1 MSDHHQHHQDSDSGI
16 AVKSEN
22 HHHHHHN
29 NNNSDHNNNNNNNN
43 NKNNSSS
50 INHHHNNVSNN
61 IEVKASN
68 GIIDNNTTHIREH
81 HHEKDHNHHGDGEI
95 RSAAIVVK
103 SGPAINAPI
112 INWEIGSFDC
122 SIGKDCLSSFIC
134 PCFTSAYS
142 RTLFDGSPFIFNLF
156 CVGFIPTRYLIRTA
170 YGING
175 SISDDILKSILCSC
189 CSANQLYQTVK
200 KKGRLEDF
208 HTIKY
213 NFFESHQS
221 AGLCGDYCKAIV
233 CFQCYAA
240 KALEISVGMPYFL
253 GLCCM
258 NPCSARNIIRY
269 HYRID
274 GHDIIEECLL
284 PACLFT
290 LASASLSCGF
300 PCGLCCVV
308 PPLLET
314 VVKVKS
320 ETAYRER
327 SELLGSKEKRY
338 IAGFYTGQKI
348 LMEHNKRLKE
358 KGQEP
363 LRFDGSSSPK
373 SHVKRSTSFKDSL
386 KEALGDGYK
395 TAKKLKSKS
404 PHKTQPIPDN
414 DNSTKPSD
422 IAKEKHHHHHHH
434 HHHSGKHKSHSNHD
448 NDKHR
453 NNDS

>member
-1 MSDHHQHHQDSDSGI
+1 MSASPTSG
-16 AVKSEN
+16 
-22 HHHHHHN
+22 HGHL
-29 NNNSDHNNNNNNNN
+29 DQ
-43 NKNNSSS
+43 
-50 INHHHNNVSNN
+50 
-61 IEVKASN
+61 
-68 GIIDNNTTHIREH
+68 NTTHVKEYQH
-81 HHEKDHNHHGDGEI
+81 TGDHNHHGDGET

-112 INWEIGSFDC
+112 VNWEISLFQCGSISDC
-122 SIGKDCLSSFIC
+122 IFACCCPFFASSY
-134 PCFTSAYS
+134 T

-156 CVGFIPTRYLIRTA
+156 CLGFIPTRYLIRTA

-175 SISDDILKSILCSC
+175 SPIDDCLKGIFCPC
-189 CSANQLYQTVK
+189 CSSNQLYQTVK
-200 KKGRLEDF
+200 KKGRLDDYN
-208 HTIKY
+208 TIKY
-213 NFFESHQS
+213 NYFESHQNAS
-221 AGLCGDYCKAIV
+221 LCIDYCKAMV
-233 CFQCYAA
+233 LFQCYTA
-240 KALEISVGMPYFL
+240 KALEISVGMPYAL

-320 ETAYRER
+320 ETTYRER
-327 SELLGSKEKRY
+327 SGLLGSKEKRY

-363 LRFDGSSSPK
+363 LRFDGSPK
-373 SHVKRSTSFKDSL
+373 SQNHLRSTSFKDSL

-395 TAKKLKSKS
+395 TAKKLKVKS
-404 PHKTQPIPDN
+404 PHKTQPLPDN
-414 DNSTKPSD
+414 DTSIKPSD

-434 HHHSGKHKSHSNHD
+434 HHHSSGSDKHHSSSKHKSHNSEKHHHHNSDKD
-448 NDKHR
+448 N
-453 NNDS
+453 NCTEN